1 MIDLQITGRHFE
13 LDERVVK
20 YAKDKLG
27 NLDRYILK
35 LVPNVHGHVVLEL
48 DKSGREDN
56 SFVCEVSINL
66 PKSQLYA
73 KEATLNMYA
82 AIDICEAKVKSQIL
96 KYKEKHMP
104 KRRRMLKFWR
114 PSDDSA

>member
-13 LDERVVK
+13 LDARVVK
-20 YAKDKLG
+20 YAQSKLG
-27 NLDRYILK
+27 QLDRYILK
-35 LVPNVHGHVVLEL
+35 QVPHVHGHVVLEF

-82 AIDICEAKVKSQIL
+82 AIDICEAKIKSQVL

-104 KRRRMLKFWR
+104 KRGRLLKFWK
-114 PSDDSA
+114 PSDDNS